1 MKCIICY
8 ANPILITNA
17 KTQARKHLI
26 LYNDANAIIALKK
39 HVYANHCM
47 IAKIFEKVNNLLKKP
62 YERQLTKKRPHVNG
76 TIIFTSVDNPWLRH
90 SSHPQ
95 EKEGG
100 PKKKRKKKKNPP
112 LPPTPALPPLSPP
125 SENSPRDFRL
135 LVFTNDV
142 AHQSSGPGFPFSES
156 DCPGR
161 FPFSES
167 DRPGRFRR
175 SIKTRNCPV
184 GRTHG
189 RTHARTHML

>member
-76 TIIFTSVDNPWLRH
+76 TIIFIFLL
-90 SSHPQ
+90 
-95 EKEGG
+95 
-100 PKKKRKKKKNPP
+100 PKMLIRKMTWNKNC
-112 LPPTPALPPLSPP
+112 
-125 SENSPRDFRL
+125 FYK
-135 LVFTNDV
+135 
-142 AHQSSGPGFPFSES
+142 
-156 DCPGR
+156 
-161 FPFSES
+161 
-167 DRPGRFRR
+167 
-175 SIKTRNCPV
+175 I
-184 GRTHG
+184 
-189 RTHARTHML
+189 